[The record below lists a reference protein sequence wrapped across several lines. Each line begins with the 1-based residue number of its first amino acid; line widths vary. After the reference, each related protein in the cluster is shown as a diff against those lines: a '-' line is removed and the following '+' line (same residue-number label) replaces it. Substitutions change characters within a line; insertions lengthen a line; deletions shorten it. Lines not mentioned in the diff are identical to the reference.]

1 LGKDYQCTILCW
13 LWCNGII
20 DWSKS
25 LKKKLLMQIF
35 LLNLMQWNFLFSKE
49 PKKWLLM

>member
-1 LGKDYQCTILCW
+1 LGKDYQCTILWW

-25 LKKKLLMQIF
+25 LKKYC
-35 LLNLMQWNFLFSKE
+35 WCNFFC
-49 PKKWLLM
+49 WI

>member
-1 LGKDYQCTILCW
+1 LGKDYQCTILWW

-25 LKKKLLMQIF
+25 LKKYCWCNFF
-35 LLNLMQWNFLFSKE
+35 LLNLMQWNSWFIKE
-49 PKKWLLM
+49 PKNDY